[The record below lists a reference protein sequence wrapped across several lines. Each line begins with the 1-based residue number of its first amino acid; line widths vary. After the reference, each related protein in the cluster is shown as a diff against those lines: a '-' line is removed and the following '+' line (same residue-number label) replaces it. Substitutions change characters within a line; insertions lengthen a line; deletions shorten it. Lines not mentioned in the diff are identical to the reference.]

1 MRGLAAGPAVL
12 RRGWG
17 RGVWGRAGP
26 AFPCVASIQAPGVD
40 WLDGA
45 ARASDGSGANVC
57 MRACVSSPVL
67 SCPVMSLA
75 CPFSCHQLS
84 CTATSSTG
92 LTRPITTDGIFSIF
106 YPSFRAGRM
115 PGWQK
120 LGSSRA
126 ARPLYRLQKCEAN
139 AGLAGS
145 WPPTP
150 MRVGTDW
157 RRWARGGLQSPRRSS
172 RTATSERQG

>member
-1 MRGLAAGPAVL
+1 
-12 RRGWG
+12 
-17 RGVWGRAGP
+17 
-26 AFPCVASIQAPGVD
+26 
-40 WLDGA
+40 
-45 ARASDGSGANVC
+45 
-57 MRACVSSPVL
+57 
-67 SCPVMSLA
+67 
-75 CPFSCHQLS
+75 
-84 CTATSSTG
+84 
-92 LTRPITTDGIFSIF
+92 
-106 YPSFRAGRM
+106 M

-157 RRWARGGLQSPRRSS
+157 RRWARGGSPVSTPIVPDANVRATGLTGPRKTSVQYHAVASIRIILTFSVHDGSAVKKIMQSAVAVP
-172 RTATSERQG
+172 GH